1 MGPIQ
6 IMREAVRVSAVM
18 TEREREDLLACPF
31 ESVASDASLL
41 YDLLSVS
48 YNLSLVTPF
57 AEEKKFQYRD
67 LSSYHSLA
75 AKVGAVRSFLAS
87 SEAGELQMIDGRG
100 CHMTCLPA
108 ELCCLPSLLVLDIS
122 NNALTKIPEEIGHL
136 STLIILE
143 MDGNFLL
150 DVPACLVRLREL
162 RTVTLSGNPCTSV
175 PKEIKG
181 LLPQC
186 RFFL

>member
-1 MGPIQ
+1 
-6 IMREAVRVSAVM
+6 MREAVRVSSVL
-18 TEREREDLLACPF
+18 TEQERDDLLAPPF

-41 YDLLSVS
+41 YGLLSVS

-57 AEEKKFQYRD
+57 AEEKKFQYQD

-75 AKVGAVRSFLAS
+75 AKVGAVHSFLAS

-100 CHMTCLPA
+100 CHMTCLPI
-108 ELCCLPSLLVLDIS
+108 ELCQLPSLIVLDIS
-122 NNALTKIPEEIGHL
+122 NNALTRIPEEIGRL

-150 DVPACLVRLREL
+150 DVPAYLVQLKDL
-162 RTVTLSGNPCTSV
+162 RTVTLSGNPCSSV